1 MAAYVTAV
9 EYPALGF
16 AGMLADNDPATR
28 TEGRASR
35 EASAEMRFGIMVA
48 RDATYKNDGC
58 VLLNTSAA
66 AMEQLLVG
74 IVVFQQDL
82 SKPDEL
88 GDTGIKPNVAVRIL
102 RRGHILV
109 LPEETVDVGDAVR
122 VRAVAAGAEKAGA
135 FRKSADGTDCV
146 NVSKFC
152 RWVRGGTTSI
162 PAVLEIDMVGAGN
175 ALADT

>member
-1 MAAYVTAV
+1 MAAYVTSV
-9 EYPALGF
+9 DFPAIGF
-16 AGMLADNDPATR
+16 AGMLADSDPAIR
-28 TEGRASR
+28 TEGRVNR
-35 EASAEMRFGIMVA
+35 EASAEIRFGVMVA

-58 VLLNTSAA
+58 VLLHTSAA
-66 AMEQLLVG
+66 AVEQLLAGV
-74 IVVFQQDL
+74 VVFQQDL

-88 GDTGIKPNVAVRIL
+88 GDTGIKPGVAVRLL

-135 FRKSADGTDCV
+135 FRKSADGTDCI
-146 NVSKFC
+146 NISKFA
-152 RWVRGGTTSI
+152 RWVRGGTTSV